1 MRAIVLESLLDRTCA
16 QEKPDKS
23 LAILLRY
30 VVSSFLNHRYLHNS
44 PHGMLSVKLDCQ
56 KLRVLVS
63 KLTQQANSSHGEPR
77 LIQNSTNWF
86 GFTAAIPTQWSIDA
100 ARWVAINGT
109 GELKGL
115 SLWHKTHWLAFNGY
129 WKTIRAS
136 RNQLYIFVVNVSYIL
151 VGITSTKI
159 GIRSTK

>member
-63 KLTQQANSSHGEPR
+63 KLTQQANSSHGEAR
-77 LIQNSTNWF
+77 LIQNSTNDLALLQQF
-86 GFTAAIPTQWSIDA
+86 QRSGPSTQP
-100 ARWVAINGT
+100 
-109 GELKGL
+109 GELPSMGP
-115 SLWHKTHWLAFNGY
+115 
-129 WKTIRAS
+129 AS
-136 RNQLYIFVVNVSYIL
+136 SKVSPCGTKHIGSRL
-151 VGITSTKI
+151 MGIGK
-159 GIRSTK
+159 RSGRVEINFTFLLLM